1 MEALVLGFT
10 LGLWAGV
17 NPGPLTL
24 LVIRQALSHGARPAL
39 MASLAP
45 LLTDSAAIVL
55 AFFLARELPQ
65 GLTRALEAAGGVFL
79 LYLGY
84 KGLRGQATLDSSPHT
99 STQSLRDAVIVN
111 LTNPHMYLFWFTVG
125 LSQLKRPLP
134 EPLWFI
140 LGFYPAIVGSKALI
154 ALTVARVHQAAWT
167 QSLARY
173 SNVLLLALGS
183 YLLFLS
189 ARP

>member
-1 MEALVLGFT
+1 MEALILGLTLGF
-10 LGLWAGV
+10 WAGV

-24 LVIRQALSHGARPAL
+24 LVIRQALTQGARPAV

-45 LLTDSAAIVL
+45 LLTDSVAIIL
-55 AFFLARELPQ
+55 AFFLARELPP
-65 GLTRALEAAGGVFL
+65 GLTRALEAAGGIFV

-84 KGLRGQATLDSSPHT
+84 KGLTGQSKLEGSPRT
-99 STQSLRDAVIVN
+99 SAQSLRDAVIVN
-111 LTNPHMYLFWFTVG
+111 LMNPHMYLFWLTVG

-140 LGFYPAIVGSKALI
+140 LGFYPAIIGSKALI
-154 ALTVARVHQAAWT
+154 GLTVARLRQVAWI
-167 QSLARY
+167 QPLARY
-173 SNVLLLALGS
+173 SNVLLLALGA

-189 ARP
+189 TRP